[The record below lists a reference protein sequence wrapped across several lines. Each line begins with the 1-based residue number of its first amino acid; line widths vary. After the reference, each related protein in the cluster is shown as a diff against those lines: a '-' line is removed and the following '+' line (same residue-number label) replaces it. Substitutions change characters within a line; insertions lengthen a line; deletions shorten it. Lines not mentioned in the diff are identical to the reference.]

1 MSFKKY
7 YLSILITSLV
17 WGESLAQ
24 EPQTYEWYLNKDTAS
39 ELSASNNSTLEINS
53 PWVSISSDSSGPYI
67 DPLDHDV
74 NIRVLN
80 NNVSTIRGSGG
91 PLIDVGPKQINTRH
105 VSLNFINNGTINLD
119 GYGIFTAGNNLVLEG
134 VSLNNTGSIVI
145 DGTVSTF
152 DVSARNEFSFANS
165 GEIHVKGNSWTRD
178 LIHIRGQNDINVNF
192 SNTGKIVMDGTA
204 YSIFRIEAA
213 QGNSEAELT
222 NLGDIITTNKDV
234 SYVHLGSKVTA
245 HINTFKIP
253 VRHGIFYAPMDFNTS
268 GKFKVDNNTHLIF
281 TPSEETAQETV
292 LNIYGKYKDGIFKGE
307 KGLLDGTLT
316 SEMFSTNDPV
326 WKTEFI
332 ETNPDDWTD
341 SKVRIYYEA
350 EEDAGQQMNVYAN
363 RLNRDRGFRFATLI
377 DPLKVQE
384 NFNTFVRPYV
394 SRSDYRLIDRSSV
407 DTEGILLGFTAKLN
421 DQFEHGIHL
430 GYEKSDFDSNH
441 NTQSAESKAFSL
453 GYHALWNLNQNAYI
467 KFIATGS
474 LMDNDL
480 TYKALD
486 DQAKDSFNSWSF
498 FGDMRFG
505 YTFPTQSYGVFTPEL
520 GLVYT
525 YNNMDAFD
533 LKFEQQRAVDR
544 HFESSGN
551 SDFFVQPMLTWEHQI
566 INAKGYVF
574 KPRVSLGARALI
586 GDTGIDAVSEF
597 GNNRVRSSIDDER
610 WQGVT
615 MVKLGVYAKPFE
627 FDLAY
632 SGAYGQSSTSHIGWI
647 TMGYHW

>member
-7 YLSILITSLV
+7 YLSILISSLV
-17 WGESLAQ
+17 CGESFAQ
-24 EPQTYEWYLNKDTAS
+24 EPPTYEWYLNKDTDS
-39 ELSASNNSTLEINS
+39 ELSASNNSTLEIKS
-53 PWVSISSDSSGPYI
+53 PWVSISSDPNKA
-67 DPLDHDV
+67 PLDHVV

-80 NNVSTIRGSGG
+80 NNDSTIGGSGG
-91 PLIDVGPKQINTRH
+91 PLIDVPNQIFKPDIF
-105 VSLNFINNGTINLD
+105 LNFINNGTINLD
-119 GYGIFTAGNNLVLEG
+119 GYGIFTAGNNLVLEE
-134 VSLNNTGSIVI
+134 VSLNNTGNIVI

-152 DVSARNEFSFANS
+152 DVSARNEFSFNNS
-165 GEIHVKGNSWTRD
+165 GEIHVKGNSEAQELQD
-178 LIHIRGQNDINVNF
+178 LIHIRNQEKTKVNF
-192 SNTGKIVMDGTA
+192 SNTGKIVMDGEA
-204 YSIFRIEAA
+204 LSIFRIEVT

-234 SYVHLGSKVTA
+234 SYVYLQGKVTA

-253 VRHGIFYAPMDFNTS
+253 VRHGIFNAPKGFIAN
-268 GKFKVDNNTHLIF
+268 GKFKVDNETRLIF

-292 LNIYGKYKDGIFKGE
+292 LNIYGRYQGGIFVGE
-307 KGLLDGTLT
+307 KDLLDGTLT

-332 ETNPDDWTD
+332 ENNPDDWTD

-430 GYEKSDFDSNH
+430 GYEKSAFDSNH

-467 KFIATGS
+467 KVIATGS

-615 MVKLGVYAKPFE
+615 MFKLGVYAKPFE